1 MHRTNPIPDSIT
13 YVPGY
18 PNKLTLYRNHAS
30 KFWQV
35 RYFDRGK
42 IVRRST
48 KTEKKSEAIQFAR
61 KFHDEILLRRAQ
73 GLAIANHSS
82 FAQCAATLMKSKAAQ
97 LNRGE
102 ITEQTHKMLEYRI
115 RLINQ
120 RFGKKDIN
128 DVRFEDLEDF
138 VNDLSC
144 QTTPKLKPTTI
155 DGYLKVIHQVFKQ
168 GHKMRLL
175 QVIPHFPTVSKR
187 AGVRGYFTLSEYKQ
201 LWKGARRHVG
211 SKYQYRL
218 FKSED
223 GIEGRYVSA
232 GSTSE
237 GRLIKTVTITPELSE
252 LIVFMVN
259 SFIRP
264 TDIKNL
270 KHKHV
275 EIIQEKHAYLRLT
288 LPMSKRHDSPIVT
301 MPIAISV
308 YKNLIDHNEKQGWK
322 NEPEDYVFFPEQSRD
337 NALKIFQSQF
347 DVLMWKLGIGSGP
360 KGEER
365 TLYSLR
371 HSCIM
376 FRLMYGD
383 HIDVVTL
390 ARNARTSPEMID
402 KHYASQLKGEDN
414 IDMLQSRRKYS

>member
-1 MHRTNPIPDSIT
+1 MHRTNPIPGSLT

-18 PNKLTLYRNHAS
+18 PKKLTIYRNNAS

-35 RYFDRGK
+35 RYFDHGK

-48 KTEKKSEAIQFAR
+48 KTENKSEAIRFAR
-61 KFHDEILLRRAQ
+61 KFHDELLLRRAQ

-82 FAQCAATLMKSKAAQ
+82 FAQCASSLMKSKEAQ
-97 LNRGE
+97 VNRGE
-102 ITEQTHKMLEYRI
+102 ITEQTYKMLEYRI
-115 RLINQ
+115 NLVNQ
-120 RFGKKDIN
+120 RFGKRDIN
-128 DVRFEDLEDF
+128 EVRFEDLEDF

-144 QTTPKLKPTTI
+144 QATPKLKPTTI

-168 GHKMRLL
+168 GHKMRML
-175 QVIPHFPTVSKR
+175 QVIPHFPTVSKKI
-187 AGVRGYFTLSEYKQ
+187 GVRGYFTLEEYKL
-201 LWKGARRHVG
+201 LWKGARKYSGV
-211 SKYQYRL
+211 KYQYRI
-218 FKSED
+218 FKDDD
-223 GIEGRYVSA
+223 GHETGRYVLA
-232 GSTSE
+232 GSTSN
-237 GRLIKTVTITPELSE
+237 GRLIKTITITPELSE

-275 EIIQEKHAYLRLT
+275 EIVQEKHAYLRLT

-301 MPIAISV
+301 MPIAIAV
-308 YKNLIDHNEKQGWK
+308 YKNLIEHNAKQGWK
-322 NEPEDYVFFPEQSRD
+322 TDLDDYVFFPEQSRT
-337 NALKIFQSQF
+337 NALKLLQNQF

-371 HSCIM
+371 HSSIM
-376 FRLMYGD
+376 FRLMYGER
-383 HIDVVTL
+383 IDVVTL

-414 IDMLQSRRKYS
+414 IDLIQSRRKR